1 MATQNNIH
9 FLSDPQTALTDIA
22 RFILDN
28 SPNLPDLS
36 QTQII
41 LNESR
46 LASPFRNTLLQVAT
60 ENNHIALLG
69 PYFFSLDQWLEQ
81 YRPNDVTVCDEQV
94 RLLILVEALIDSPDL
109 LKQANP
115 WTLADSL
122 LLLFD
127 ELTLNKVDIAINLEQ
142 FSEQLA
148 NWYASDKQKTQH
160 YSGLQHEAQLVYQLW
175 HGWHEQLAAQGLSD
189 TGSAHIRS
197 LNKSLQLE
205 RPDQQLHLIGIE
217 PTYTTQQ
224 HWLIKL
230 LENDRVHLWIL
241 GQPSLPRDISRID
254 DRVYKVADTFS
265 YPLSANQSA
274 TPFNQTLAAI
284 FSRTPQLQERALTFA
299 KQHPHSALAGKLS
312 IYRSNS
318 AEQQTHAIDTQ
329 IRKWIIEGKQRIAV
343 ISENRLMARRLRALL
358 ERADVPLYDAAGWTL
373 STTRAAA
380 NIESLLLCIEE
391 DFEKD
396 ALLDLL
402 KSGFMKTKDDSK
414 SFKHLIYRLEHDIIQ
429 HEQITNNLDRYQQ
442 AILNRQDRL
451 KDIWTFS
458 PSHLLELLEDM
469 KTATTKL
476 QGYFN
481 QEVDQEELIGTLIE
495 TLDALGLTE
504 SFAQDPAGNLILNVL
519 QDMLSAAKKQPFR
532 TSWYQFRAW
541 LARNLENRYFQPSS
555 STSGVQL
562 FNLAQAEFQHFDA
575 VIVAGLEYESFPGSP
590 PVLTFFN
597 NHVRAQLQLP
607 EIDEFYQQRLRQFNN
622 VLNSANSIVLT
633 YRKEQNGES
642 IHISPWVNAIEQ
654 FHTLAYNDDL
664 SADKLNAIL
673 SAQNTQ
679 VIRCDTKDLPATQQ
693 QPTPSIPETLVP
705 KTISASSYQQLI
717 NCPYQ
722 FFSSYCLKLRPPEE
736 IQQALS
742 KREYGERVHLCLQ
755 AFHSDVPQLPGP
767 FTKKITEQSRQQA
780 IELMLTIAAAVFE
793 YDIEENYI
801 HKGWY
806 HQWQNVIPVY
816 INWFIKKKTNTVI
829 KETEQ
834 KLKRIINDELTL
846 NGRID
851 RIDQEDGKFEVIDYK
866 TGTLPNKKDVL
877 NGEQVQLP
885 FYALLADSML
895 ASVESV
901 GYLAVGKDK
910 NFREMFPLKGDELNE
925 LAELTLQRLT
935 GIIEEIKQ
943 GQGLPAW
950 ENTRV
955 CQYCDMTTLCRE
967 GTWQS

>member
-806 HQWQNVIPVY
+806 HQWLNVIPVY